1 LSLRHST
8 DISHITDYLFVSSAP
23 QAADAGAI
31 AGRNIGLIISMIGNR
46 RPPAVF
52 DEPPLRLLWLE
63 TYDTFL
69 TPIPTNKLL
78 QGVHAA
84 LPVIADG
91 RAVLCYCAKG
101 RHRSVAMAAAILI
114 AQGCGAADAMAQ
126 LRARRQVAHP
136 QAWHIRRR
144 IEQFERVWQQS
155 GERRAQ
161 ACRQPGERYSAFVTN
176 SLSRLLWSL
185 RMGQNS

>member
-1 LSLRHST
+1 MYARDSRDMSQ
-8 DISHITDYLFVSSAP
+8 ITDYLFVSSAP
-23 QAADAGAI
+23 QATDAAAI
-31 AGRNIGLIISMIGNR
+31 AGHNIGLVISMIGNR

-52 DEPPLRLLWLE
+52 DKAPLRLLWLE

-78 QGVHAA
+78 RGVQAA
-84 LPVIADG
+84 LSVIEDG

-114 AQGCGAADAMAQ
+114 AQGCSAADAMAQ

-144 IEQFERVWQQS
+144 IEQFERVWQQP
-155 GERRAQ
+155 GERRVQ
-161 ACRQPGERYSAFVTN
+161 ARPQPEERYSEFVTN
-176 SLSRLLWSL
+176 SLSKLLWSL
-185 RMGQNS
+185 GLGQNR

>member
-1 LSLRHST
+1 LPLKESI
-8 DISHITDYLFVSSAP
+8 DISQIADYLFVSSAP

-78 QGVHAA
+78 EGVQAA
-84 LPVIADG
+84 LSVIADG

-114 AQGCGAADAMAQ
+114 ARGLSAPEAMDR
-126 LRARRQVAHP
+126 LRSQRRVAHP
-136 QAWHIRRR
+136 QAWHIRQR
-144 IEQFERVWQQS
+144 IEQFERVWRKQSEQLGPLSQQPR
-155 GERRAQ
+155 EV
-161 ACRQPGERYSAFVTN
+161 YSEFITRT
-176 SLSRLLWSL
+176 LSRVCWRLGLG
-185 RMGQNS
+185 RQG